1 MLQIELRHD
10 ASPCF
15 GWLHFNREQL
25 RPLVGEAVPSLITF
39 TEHDMQERLRV
50 EAFIRD
56 TYAKTYRAEIVV
68 SYPVLM
74 SVRDADGRL
83 LAAMGIQDVMR
94 GGFFLERYLDEPL
107 EIAIGRAAGETAD
120 RLKILE
126 VGNLASQSSGAAKFL
141 FLAFHAV
148 AAARD
153 YDWVAVTATAVLHR
167 YFNSLGIETRKLADA
182 SSDRMSD
189 TTSKWGT
196 YYEMRPRVLVNT
208 IPQGLK
214 ALLDH
219 FKAEYTDVHGLRL
232 ALHDLPC
239 RA

>member
-25 RPLVGEAVPSLITF
+25 RPLIGEAMPSLITF
-39 TEHDMQERLRV
+39 TEHDMDERMRV

-56 TYAKTYRAEIVV
+56 TYAKTYQAEIIVN
-68 SYPVLM
+68 YPILM

-83 LAAMGIQDVMR
+83 LAAMGIQDVLR
-94 GGFFLERYLDEPL
+94 GGFFLEQYLDEPL
-107 EIAIGRAAGETAD
+107 EIAIGRAADQTAD
-120 RLKILE
+120 RMKILE

-167 YFNSLGIETRKLADA
+167 YFNSLGIETRKLANATPDRVNDT
-182 SSDRMSD
+182 SSR
-189 TTSKWGT
+189 WGT

-208 IPQGLK
+208 IHQGLK

-232 ALHDLPC
+232 ALHDLP
-239 RA
+239 RRI